1 MVLWALLT
9 VTDPY
14 TSLALVVYLHV
25 IPQRS
30 LARKVL
36 LTDLTLK
43 GFLASMDP
51 QMIVEVA
58 PVVELTATFFAF
70 KRSFSCRIQGDF
82 KQLATESRQPRFI
95 AQIDILITSVLLS
108 SKSRA
113 ARKKRKIMQIND
125 KKEERLFLKLGLRPS
140 YSRLRRTPLARKLKK
155 NKRLFAVYYLCE
167 FLYAP

>member
-9 VTDPY
+9 VADPY

-25 IPQRS
+25 IPQRG

-36 LTDLTLK
+36 LTDLTLE

-70 KRSFSCRIQGDF
+70 KRSFSCKIQGDF
-82 KQLATESRQPRFI
+82 KQLAIESRQPRFI
-95 AQIDILITSVLLS
+95 AQINICSPFLKATRGAQ
-108 SKSRA
+108 KSE
-113 ARKKRKIMQIND
+113 IMQIND
-125 KKEERLFLKLGLRPS
+125 KKEDRLFLKLGLRPS
-140 YSRLRRTPLARKLKK
+140 YSRLRRTPFARKLKK
-155 NKRLFAVYYLCE
+155 NMRLFAVYYLCE